1 MRSPLRFALTGM
13 TLLAIALGIG
23 RFLLTP
29 LLPIMQADA
38 GLSLVGGGWLASVNN
53 LGYLAGALL
62 CTLVPLRPLP
72 ALRWGLVVIAVST
85 LGMGA
90 GHDMAVWLFWRMLA
104 GIAASVLVVHGI
116 AWCLARLHAGDHPV
130 LEALV
135 FTGTGVGILV
145 SGVIVA
151 GMQPLGVSSAASW
164 VGFGLACVTATALI
178 WRTLEAPIPETTKR
192 AASARLQSAT
202 GPAWTLIVAYGLIG
216 FGYVI
221 PATFLPVIAGERL
234 HLPALREWF
243 WPLYGAAT
251 IVSTLLLP
259 RVLRIVDNRRALAAA
274 CTSMIAGIAVCLV
287 WPDIAGLILAT
298 ILIGS
303 VTMPIVMVVMRE
315 ARLLAPRDPTRL
327 IAALTTAFG
336 VGQIVG
342 PLAAAWMAARQHSFD
357 EPLMLSIATLLVA
370 LGLALVRTQDAPA
383 KCLPLLE
390 DRNAEQG
397 STRPRRSG
405 WAIK

>member
-1 MRSPLRFALTGM
+1 MRNPLLFALTGM

-72 ALRWGLVVIAVST
+72 ALRWGLVAIALST
-85 LGMGA
+85 LGMGLA
-90 GHDMAVWLFWRMLA
+90 HGMAFWLFWRVLA
-104 GIAASVLVVHGI
+104 GVAAAVLVVHGI
-116 AWCLARLHAGDHPV
+116 AWSLARLHASHHPM

-135 FTGTGVGILV
+135 FTGTGVGIVV
-145 SGVIVA
+145 SGVLVA
-151 GMQPLGVSSAASW
+151 GLQPLGVSSSASW
-164 VGFGLACVTATALI
+164 VGFGLACAVATAMVWRTLAAPLPETTMRTATA
-178 WRTLEAPIPETTKR
+178 
-192 AASARLQSAT
+192 RLPSAT

-251 IVSTLLLP
+251 IALTLSLP
-259 RVLRIVDNRRALAAA
+259 RILRSISNRRALAGT
-274 CTSMIAGIAVCLV
+274 CVSMIAGISLCLT
-287 WPDIAGLILAT
+287 WPSIAGLALAT
-298 ILIGS
+298 VLIGS
-303 VTMPIVMVVMRE
+303 VLMPIVMVVMRE
-315 ARLLAPRDPTRL
+315 ARALAPHDPTRL

-336 VGQIVG
+336 IGQIVG
-342 PLAAAWMAARQHSFD
+342 PLTAAWLAARQHSFD
-357 EPLMLSIATLLVA
+357 EPLLLAALTLVA
-370 LGLALVRTQDAPA
+370 ASGLASVQSA
-383 KCLPLLE
+383 
-390 DRNAEQG
+390 
-397 STRPRRSG
+397 
-405 WAIK
+405 

>member
-1 MRSPLRFALTGM
+1 MRNPLRFALTGM
-13 TLLAIALGIG
+13 TLLALSLGIG

-72 ALRWGLVVIAVST
+72 VLRWGLVAIALST
-85 LGMGA
+85 MGMGLTH
-90 GHDMAVWLFWRMLA
+90 GMAFWLFWRVLA
-104 GIAASVLVVHGI
+104 GVAAAVLVVHGI
-116 AWCLARLHAGDHPV
+116 AWSLARLHASHHSM

-135 FTGTGVGILV
+135 FTGTGVGIVV
-145 SGVIVA
+145 SGVLVA
-151 GMQPLGVSSAASW
+151 GLQPLGVRSSASW
-164 VGFGLACVTATALI
+164 IGFGLACVVATVMV
-178 WRTLEAPIPETTKR
+178 WRTLAAPLPATTAR
-192 AASARLQSAT
+192 TAPARLPSAT

-221 PATFLPVIAGERL
+221 PATFLPMIAGERL

-251 IVSTLLLP
+251 IALTLLLP
-259 RVLRIVDNRRALAAA
+259 RILRSVDNRRALAAA
-274 CTSMIAGIAVCLV
+274 CASMGAGIALCLI
-287 WPDIAGLILAT
+287 WPSIVGLILAT

-315 ARLLAPRDPTRL
+315 ARALAPHDPTRL
-327 IAALTTAFG
+327 IATLTTVFG
-336 VGQIVG
+336 VGQIIG
-342 PLAAAWMAARQHSFD
+342 PLSAAWLAARQHSFD
-357 EPLMLSIATLLVA
+357 EPLLLAMAVLVIA
-370 LGLALVRTQDAPA
+370 LGLALVRSRDARAIGASLPDARCEVQDRQ
-383 KCLPLLE
+383 E
-390 DRNAEQG
+390 
-397 STRPRRSG
+397 SSG
-405 WAIK
+405 RECV

>member
-53 LGYLAGALL
+53 LGYLAGAML

-72 ALRWGLVVIAVST
+72 ALRWGLVVIALST

-90 GHDMAVWLFWRMLA
+90 AHGMALWLFWRLLA

-145 SGVIVA
+145 SGVVVA

-164 VGFGLACVTATALI
+164 VGFGLACAVVTALI
-178 WRTLEAPIPETTKR
+178 WHTLDSPYPAATTHTH
-192 AASARLQSAT
+192 AAMTVKPS
-202 GPAWTLIVAYGLIG
+202 GPTWTLIAAYGLIG

-251 IVSTLLLP
+251 IVSTLSLP

-315 ARLLAPRDPTRL
+315 ARLLAPLDPTRL

-342 PLAAAWMAARQHSFD
+342 PLAAAWLAARQHSFD
-357 EPLMLSIATLLVA
+357 EPLTLSIATLLVA
-370 LGLALVRTQDAPA
+370 LGLALVRTRDAPA

-390 DRNAEQG
+390 GRNAAQDSKESSG
-397 STRPRRSG
+397 SC
-405 WAIK
+405 A

>member
-1 MRSPLRFALTGM
+1 M

-72 ALRWGLVVIAVST
+72 ALRWGLVAIALST
-85 LGMGA
+85 LGMGLA
-90 GHDMAVWLFWRMLA
+90 HGMAFWLFWRVLA
-104 GIAASVLVVHGI
+104 GVAAAVLVVHGI
-116 AWCLARLHAGDHPV
+116 AWSLARLHASHHPM

-135 FTGTGVGILV
+135 FTGTGVGIVV
-145 SGVIVA
+145 SGVLVA
-151 GMQPLGVSSAASW
+151 GLQPLGVSSSASW
-164 VGFGLACVTATALI
+164 VGFGLACVVATAMVWRTLAAPLPETTMRTATA
-178 WRTLEAPIPETTKR
+178 
-192 AASARLQSAT
+192 RLPSAT

-251 IVSTLLLP
+251 IALTLSLP
-259 RVLRIVDNRRALAAA
+259 RILRSTSNRRALAGT
-274 CTSMIAGIAVCLV
+274 CVSMIAGISLCLT
-287 WPDIAGLILAT
+287 WPSIAGLALAT
-298 ILIGS
+298 VLIGS
-303 VTMPIVMVVMRE
+303 VLMPIVMVVMRE
-315 ARLLAPRDPTRL
+315 ARALAPHDPTRL

-336 VGQIVG
+336 IGQIVG
-342 PLAAAWMAARQHSFD
+342 PLTAAWLAARQHSFD
-357 EPLMLSIATLLVA
+357 EPLLLAALTLVA
-370 LGLALVRTQDAPA
+370 ASGLASVQSA
-383 KCLPLLE
+383 
-390 DRNAEQG
+390 
-397 STRPRRSG
+397 
-405 WAIK
+405 